1 MPVLGQNSF
10 FRSSS
15 TAGPLP
21 ASMNGNVRRL
31 NGNFGGSMP
40 SFVDGQNF
48 DVDMRKAYMQEDS
61 PSYFVEHLAT
71 FGVGPQ
77 FGLQWPSDGIRKLKQ
92 MERSSAIWAQRMILR
107 LRHTAVVVEDEN
119 GDVVEQF
126 PLNLVSEPTAHV
138 SSDPRDLYN
147 NLLVFIVNGSK
158 GKKTATPTEMHIFQ
172 CVQVSASEVADD
184 IKQFLRGRFKAVP
197 TGRRISGF
205 AMPSGGVEAGSPEM
219 VATDGTSL
227 LHGRSMFSRSDQRY
241 FSQDRPRVSTVPVMM
256 ENGRSPSNF
265 NYREV
270 DQKSTFSDSSVVEFF
285 ERDVNILNRCFDDIE
300 RFVARIQSA
309 AIAQRELEALQQ
321 QRRAMKPSS
330 SRSSQSR
337 MPGEGILLMRAQL
350 PPELEFFDI
359 LQKFKLCFNLLAKLK
374 NHIHEPNAPELLHFL
389 FTPLAIILD
398 ACQWGFGRNI
408 APQVVSPLISRA
420 AKALLLNCLTSKES
434 EIWASLGDA
443 WRTTAE
449 EWTGPLPG
457 HYSPT
462 FAHSYG
468 PYSTTATTGTTVPDH
483 GGQAGRSNR
492 NLLIDTQL
500 AGDFGRVSLERERL
514 DLEKEKLQEEER
526 RIQFEKRILE
536 EERRRL
542 LEEKRQFYEEQEQ
555 RSVVSERLPRPPPA
569 AANGLYSSTMSRSRP
584 DLYRETTLR
593 EQESRRHFSPS
604 NVTDDAS
611 FFFEQARARGS
622 QIAQVVYER
631 HGMNEKE
638 LTVRKG
644 EFLEVLNNKK
654 NWWECRNAH
663 RQVGF
668 VPHTILSV
676 VDSGIHHNST
686 PHQQSK
692 SFDEPLFVRPPPP
705 STSTFGPAMGNSAT
719 AFGSYEDDSSA
730 RRSSPVTRTATPANN
745 NGDTPEV
752 IRQRRDE
759 PKNKEVMMFS
769 STCLVNS
776 KRPYVACAPP
786 VPPPAPPPPP
796 PPLPRTSGG
805 VDAVS
810 STGEK
815 KASTSNGTIPHGLS
829 KENGTSIRNGKLPS
843 NVTVDSRRML
853 NEELLMTLNKSNLKG
868 SFDFKA
874 KPWPNSSLVTVQEMS
889 SISTK
894 QDVAEWLQAK
904 CFSGRAINLLREHD
918 GEKLLSMNKIQLEE
932 LIGREEGARLYSQLQ
947 LQKTTAKY
955 LMKSDDSQLSSILAT
970 RRNLNEEKMD
980 DDKSLESQIYVVHI
994 MQLVPNKTYKLM
1006 KIKADA
1012 VFSYDVCVE
1021 KSLKSFAMPKS
1032 IFSYNWYTLA
1042 VLVLLVAVIAYQT
1055 LHLLNNNNRSWL
1067 SDYLL
1072 HCFKSNQKNV
1082 SKYLSREVAFYLS
1095 SFDMP
1100 SPVEDTSVSQSS
1112 LVPAKGTES
1121 EALAVL
1127 QAAELFLKSGKVD
1140 KARKLF
1146 EHAVFL
1152 QPQHPD
1158 ILTGY
1163 GLFTEKIGGDVVKA
1177 NFMHKGR
1184 TQPIVQE
1191 IDAEM
1196 MRILDQK
1203 RNKFLRIPR
1212 GSSGLRRAMRE
1223 AYFSHIYHTVAME
1236 GNTMN
1241 FVQTKSLLETRMAI
1255 GGKSILEH
1263 NEILGMDAALRFV
1276 NQSLIHRIGSLSV
1289 EDILDIHRRVLGFVD
1304 PVESG
1309 RFRTHQVYIGS
1320 FEPSL
1325 PENIEKEVDELL
1337 EWLNSDTAMSIH
1349 PVELAALLHYKF
1361 VVIHPFVDGNGRT
1374 SRLLM
1379 NLILMQA
1386 GFPPVII
1393 RVEDRLQYYES
1404 LKLANEGDLRPFVR
1418 FIAECTRRTLD
1429 EYLANSMCSVDEAS
1443 NPLEPIV
1450 DNGRTIII
1458 VIERFEGEKYL
1469 PVLDRCKFLVPDHVT
1484 MTELMQIVRRRLEL
1498 HPEQALF
1505 LLVNEKS
1512 LVSHSTTLAELY
1524 EAEKD
1529 TDGFLYIVYTSQP
1542 GFG

>member
-1 MPVLGQNSF
+1 MPVLGQNSY

-15 TAGPLP
+15 SVGPLP

-205 AMPSGGVEAGSPEM
+205 AMPSGGGVEGGSPEM
-219 VATDGTSL
+219 TTTDGTSL
-227 LHGRSMFSRSDQRY
+227 LHGRSILNRSDQRY
-241 FSQDRPRVSTVPVMM
+241 FNQDRPRVNTVPVMM

-265 NYREV
+265 NYREI
-270 DQKSTFSDSSVVEFF
+270 DQKSTFSDSSVEFF

-330 SRSSQSR
+330 RSTQNR
-337 MPGEGILLMRAQL
+337 MPGDGILLMRAQL

-449 EWTGPLPG
+449 EWTGTLPD

-462 FAHSYG
+462 FAHNYG
-468 PYSTTATTGTTVPDH
+468 PYSTSATALPDS
-483 GGQAGRSNR
+483 GQAVVRQNR
-492 NLLIDTQL
+492 NFFIDGQL
-500 AGDFGRVSLERERL
+500 SGDFSRVSLERERL
-514 DLEKEKLQEEER
+514 DFEKEKLQEEER

-569 AANGLYSSTMSRSRP
+569 ANGLYSSTMSRSRP
-584 DLYRETTLR
+584 DLYRETLR
-593 EQESRRHFSPS
+593 EQESRRNFPPPS
-604 NVTDDAS
+604 VTDDAS

-676 VDSGIHHNST
+676 VDSGIHHNNSSAL
-686 PHQQSK
+686 HQQSSK

-705 STSTFGPAMGNSAT
+705 STSTFGPAMGNSGT
-719 AFGSYEDDSSA
+719 AFGSYEDDSA
-730 RRSSPVTRTATPANN
+730 KRSSPVSRTATPANN
-745 NGDTPEV
+745 NNGNDTPEV

-796 PPLPRTSGG
+796 PPQPRTSGG
-805 VDAVS
+805 VETD
-810 STGEK
+810 EK
-815 KASTSNGTIPHGLS
+815 KASTSNGTIAHG
-829 KENGTSIRNGKLPS
+829 
-843 NVTVDSRRML
+843 ML

-874 KPWPNSSLVTVQEMS
+874 KPWPSSSLVTVQEMS
-889 SISTK
+889 SISSK
-894 QDVAEWLQAK
+894 QDVAEWLQA
-904 CFSGRAINLLREHD
+904 N
-918 GEKLLSMNKIQLEE
+918 
-932 LIGREEGARLYSQLQ
+932 
-947 LQKTTAKY
+947 
-955 LMKSDDSQLSSILAT
+955 
-970 RRNLNEEKMD
+970 
-980 DDKSLESQIYVVHI
+980 
-994 MQLVPNKTYKLM
+994 
-1006 KIKADA
+1006 
-1012 VFSYDVCVE
+1012 
-1021 KSLKSFAMPKS
+1021 
-1032 IFSYNWYTLA
+1032 YNWYTLA

-1055 LHLLNNNNRSWL
+1055 LHLLNNSNRSWF

-1072 HCFKSNQKNV
+1072 HCFESHQKNV

-1100 SPVEDTSVSQSS
+1100 TPAEDTSVLQSS
-1112 LVPAKGTES
+1112 LTPAKGTES

-1127 QAAELFLKSGKVD
+1127 QAAELFLKTGKVD

-1255 GGKSILEH
+1255 GGKSIMEH

-1276 NQSLIHRIGSLSV
+1276 NQSLIHRIGSLTV

-1320 FEPSL
+1320 FEPSS

-1450 DNGRTIII
+1450 DNGRTIIVTVFIGTQVYLTMNSMGGGLTFRQRRPYNTRVREIQEIRRAYPDKIPI

-1542 GFG
+1542 GFGLLLIQFY

>member
-1 MPVLGQNSF
+1 MPVLGQNSY

-15 TAGPLP
+15 SVGPLP

-205 AMPSGGVEAGSPEM
+205 AMPSGGGVEGGSPEM
-219 VATDGTSL
+219 TTTDGTSL
-227 LHGRSMFSRSDQRY
+227 LHGRSILNRSDQRY
-241 FSQDRPRVSTVPVMM
+241 FNQDRPRVNTVPVMM

-265 NYREV
+265 NYREI
-270 DQKSTFSDSSVVEFF
+270 DQKSTFSDSSVEFF

-330 SRSSQSR
+330 RSTQNR
-337 MPGEGILLMRAQL
+337 MPGDGILLMRAQL

-449 EWTGPLPG
+449 EWTGTLPD

-462 FAHSYG
+462 FAHNYG
-468 PYSTTATTGTTVPDH
+468 PYSTSATALPDS
-483 GGQAGRSNR
+483 GQAVVRQNR
-492 NLLIDTQL
+492 NFFIDGQL
-500 AGDFGRVSLERERL
+500 SGDFSRVSLERERL
-514 DLEKEKLQEEER
+514 DFEKEKLQEEER

-569 AANGLYSSTMSRSRP
+569 ANGLYSSTMSRSRP
-584 DLYRETTLR
+584 DLYRETLR
-593 EQESRRHFSPS
+593 EQESRRNFPPPS
-604 NVTDDAS
+604 VTDDAS

-676 VDSGIHHNST
+676 VDSGIHHNNSSAL
-686 PHQQSK
+686 HQQSSK

-705 STSTFGPAMGNSAT
+705 STSTFGPAMGNSGT
-719 AFGSYEDDSSA
+719 AFGSYEDDSA
-730 RRSSPVTRTATPANN
+730 KRSSPVSRTATPANN
-745 NGDTPEV
+745 NNGNDTPEV
-752 IRQRRDE
+752 IRQRR
-759 PKNKEVMMFS
+759 
-769 STCLVNS
+769 VNS

-796 PPLPRTSGG
+796 PPQPRTSGG
-805 VDAVS
+805 VETD
-810 STGEK
+810 EK
-815 KASTSNGTIPHGLS
+815 KASTSNGTIAHGLNA

-843 NVTVDSRRML
+843 NGTTVDSRRML

-874 KPWPNSSLVTVQEMS
+874 KPWPSSSLVTVQEMS
-889 SISTK
+889 SISSK

-904 CFSGRAINLLREHD
+904 AINLLREYD

-932 LIGREEGARLYSQLQ
+932 LIGREEGALLYSQLQ

-955 LMKSDDSQLSSILAT
+955 LLKSDAQLSSILAN

-980 DDKSLESQIYVVHI
+980 DEKSLESQI
-994 MQLVPNKTYKLM
+994 
-1006 KIKADA
+1006 
-1012 VFSYDVCVE
+1012 CVE
-1021 KSLKSFAMPKS
+1021 KSLKSFGMPKS
-1032 IFSYNWYTLA
+1032 LISYNWYTLA

-1055 LHLLNNNNRSWL
+1055 LHLLNNSNRSWF

-1072 HCFKSNQKNV
+1072 HCFESHQKNV

-1100 SPVEDTSVSQSS
+1100 TPAEDTSVLQSS
-1112 LVPAKGTES
+1112 LTPAKGTES

-1127 QAAELFLKSGKVD
+1127 QAAELFLKTGKVD

-1255 GGKSILEH
+1255 GGKSIMEH

-1276 NQSLIHRIGSLSV
+1276 NQSLIHRIGSLTV

-1320 FEPSL
+1320 FEPSS

-1450 DNGRTIII
+1450 DNGRTIIVTVFIGTQVYLTMNSMGGGLTFRQRRPYNTRVREIQEIRRAYPDKIPI

-1542 GFG
+1542 GFGLLLIQFY

>member
-1 MPVLGQNSF
+1 LVSLVLKQNTS
-10 FRSSS
+10 RLACDLDWESHQCQCLDKIPIS
-15 TAGPLP
+15 GPAP
-21 ASMNGNVRRL
+21 AGNVRRL

-205 AMPSGGVEAGSPEM
+205 AMPSGGGVEGGSPEM
-219 VATDGTSL
+219 TTTDGTSL
-227 LHGRSMFSRSDQRY
+227 LHGRSILNRSDQRY
-241 FSQDRPRVSTVPVMM
+241 FNQDRPRVNTVPVMM

-265 NYREV
+265 NYREI
-270 DQKSTFSDSSVVEFF
+270 DQKSTFSDSSVEFF

-330 SRSSQSR
+330 RSTQNR
-337 MPGEGILLMRAQL
+337 MPGDGILLMRAQL

-449 EWTGPLPG
+449 EWTGTLPD

-462 FAHSYG
+462 FAHNYG
-468 PYSTTATTGTTVPDH
+468 PYSTSATALPDS
-483 GGQAGRSNR
+483 GQAVVRQNR
-492 NLLIDTQL
+492 NFFIDGQL
-500 AGDFGRVSLERERL
+500 SGDFSRVSLERERL
-514 DLEKEKLQEEER
+514 DFEKEKLQEEER

-569 AANGLYSSTMSRSRP
+569 ANGLYSSTMSRSRP
-584 DLYRETTLR
+584 DLYRETLR
-593 EQESRRHFSPS
+593 EQESRRNFPPPS
-604 NVTDDAS
+604 VTDDAS

-676 VDSGIHHNST
+676 VDSGIHHNNSSAL
-686 PHQQSK
+686 HQQSSK

-705 STSTFGPAMGNSAT
+705 STSTFGPAMGNSGT
-719 AFGSYEDDSSA
+719 AFGSYEDDSA
-730 RRSSPVTRTATPANN
+730 KRSSPVSRTATPANN
-745 NGDTPEV
+745 NNGNDTPEV

-796 PPLPRTSGG
+796 PPQPRTSGG
-805 VDAVS
+805 VETD
-810 STGEK
+810 EK
-815 KASTSNGTIPHGLS
+815 KASTSNGTIAHG
-829 KENGTSIRNGKLPS
+829 
-843 NVTVDSRRML
+843 ML

-874 KPWPNSSLVTVQEMS
+874 KPWPSSSLVTVQEMS
-889 SISTK
+889 SISSK
-894 QDVAEWLQAK
+894 QDVAEWLQA
-904 CFSGRAINLLREHD
+904 N
-918 GEKLLSMNKIQLEE
+918 
-932 LIGREEGARLYSQLQ
+932 
-947 LQKTTAKY
+947 
-955 LMKSDDSQLSSILAT
+955 
-970 RRNLNEEKMD
+970 
-980 DDKSLESQIYVVHI
+980 
-994 MQLVPNKTYKLM
+994 
-1006 KIKADA
+1006 
-1012 VFSYDVCVE
+1012 
-1021 KSLKSFAMPKS
+1021 
-1032 IFSYNWYTLA
+1032 YNWYTLA

-1055 LHLLNNNNRSWL
+1055 LHLLNNSNRSWF

-1072 HCFKSNQKNV
+1072 HCFKSHQKNV

-1100 SPVEDTSVSQSS
+1100 TPAEDTSVLQSS
-1112 LVPAKGTES
+1112 LTPAKGTES

-1127 QAAELFLKSGKVD
+1127 QAAELFLKTGKVD

-1255 GGKSILEH
+1255 GGKSIMEH

-1276 NQSLIHRIGSLSV
+1276 NQSLIHRIGSLTV

-1320 FEPSL
+1320 FEPSS

-1450 DNGRTIII
+1450 DNGRTIIVTVFIGTQVYLTMNSMGGGLTFRQRRPYNTRVREIQEIRRAYPDKIPI

-1542 GFG
+1542 GFGLLLIQFY